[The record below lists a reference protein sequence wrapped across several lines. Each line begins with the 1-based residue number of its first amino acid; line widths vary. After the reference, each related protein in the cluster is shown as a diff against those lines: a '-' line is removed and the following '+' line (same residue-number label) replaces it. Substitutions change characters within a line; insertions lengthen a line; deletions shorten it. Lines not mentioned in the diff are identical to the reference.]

1 MDGDIQGPTRGRGPL
16 MFDWLM
22 LALSF
27 ATIAWI
33 VAAH

>member
-1 MDGDIQGPTRGRGPL
+1 MDGYVHGPIRGRGPS
-16 MFDWLM
+16 MFAWLM

-27 ATIAWI
+27 VTIAWI